1 MDKKI
6 KRGQIYMANLG
17 NDYKI
22 GVQSGIKPVVIL
34 SNDVGNTYSPSVI
47 VAAITSRNKTNIP
60 THFEID
66 LKYPSTVMLEQIFT
80 VNKNDLESFIRD
92 LTDFNFPSVA
102 LTSIGIKLLE
112 SLTKNSTSKV
122 ASSFL

>member
-1 MDKKI
+1 MNKKV

-34 SNDVGNTYSPSVI
+34 SNDIGNTYSPSVI

-60 THFEID
+60 THFQID
-66 LKYPSTVMLEQIFT
+66 LKYPLTVTLSQIFT
-80 VNKNDLESFIRD
+80 VNKNHLPPFI
-92 LTDFNFPSVA
+92 TH
-102 LTSIGIKLLE
+102 
-112 SLTKNSTSKV
+112 STH
-122 ASSFL
+122 

>member
-1 MDKKI
+1 MNKKV

-34 SNDVGNTYSPSVI
+34 SNDIGNAYSPSVI
-47 VAAITSRNKTNIP
+47 VAASTSRNKTNSP

-66 LKYPSTVMLEQIFT
+66 LKCPSTVMLEQIFT

-92 LTDFNFPSVA
+92 LTDEEMND
-102 LTSIGIKLLE
+102 LNRCLKISIGL
-112 SLTKNSTSKV
+112 
-122 ASSFL
+122 

>member
-6 KRGQIYMANLG
+6 NRGQIYMANLG

-34 SNDVGNTYSPSVI
+34 SNDIGNTYSPSEI

-66 LKYPSTVMLEQIFT
+66 LKYHSTVMLEQIFT
-80 VNKNDLESFIRD
+80 VNKDDLELFIRD
-92 LTDFNFPSVA
+92 LTDEEMND
-102 LTSIGIKLLE
+102 LNRCLKISIGL
-112 SLTKNSTSKV
+112 
-122 ASSFL
+122 

>member
-34 SNDVGNTYSPSVI
+34 SNDIGNAYSPSVI

-80 VNKNDLESFIRD
+80 VNKNDLETFIRD
-92 LTDFNFPSVA
+92 LTDGEMND
-102 LTSIGIKLLE
+102 LNRCLKISIGL
-112 SLTKNSTSKV
+112 
-122 ASSFL
+122 